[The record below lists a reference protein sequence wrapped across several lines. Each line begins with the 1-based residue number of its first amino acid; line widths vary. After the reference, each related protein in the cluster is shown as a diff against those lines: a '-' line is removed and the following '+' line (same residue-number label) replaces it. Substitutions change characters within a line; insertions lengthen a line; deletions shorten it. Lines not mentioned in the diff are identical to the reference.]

1 VVCLHTEAMKHF
13 ASATLSC
20 LFLGLP
26 LFGQSAQTL
35 IIPDVV
41 DGGGWQST
49 IVITNSSTNS
59 AVANLSFYTDTAG
72 GATQPWNPA
81 FLETSSTAGIVM
93 TSGSTL
99 YLHTPGTAAALS
111 QGWAQ
116 VDSDAGIL
124 AYVIFT
130 NRVSGRQ
137 DQDAT
142 SLAVSA
148 TNRILVPYDDANGFV
163 TAIAVV
169 NPTAAAQTISVGF
182 RTVDGLVALDA
193 LPPVPAMG
201 HMTFILSQQFPVIAG
216 HRGLAEFYSA
226 TGNISMLSLRFN
238 PTQSDASA
246 PVYFQTGP
254 PLITAPT
261 IPDPGYP
268 DPGYMYHAPRPSGSG
283 Q

>member
-1 VVCLHTEAMKHF
+1 MKHF

-81 FLETSSTAGIVM
+81 FLETSSTTGLALL
-93 TSGSTL
+93 SGSSMF
-99 YLHTPGTAAALS
+99 LHTPGTAATLT
-111 QGWAQ
+111 QGWAEIHA
-116 VDSDAGIL
+116 DAGIV
-124 AYVIFT
+124 AYNIFT
-130 NRVSGRQ
+130 NRLPGVK
-137 DQDAT
+137 DQDSTAP
-142 SLAVSA
+142 AVGA

-163 TAIAVV
+163 SAIAVV
-169 NPTAAAQTISVGF
+169 NPTATAQSVSVGF
-182 RTVDGLVALDA
+182 QTTDGLIAIDA
-193 LPPVPAMG
+193 LPTVPAMG
-201 HMTFILSQQFPVIAG
+201 HMTFVLSQQFPEISG

-226 TGNISMLSLRFN
+226 TGNLSMIALRFN
-238 PTQSDASA
+238 PTQSSTAM
-246 PVYFQTGP
+246 PVFFQTGA
-254 PLITAPT
+254 PLIQAP
-261 IPDPGYP
+261 PPVGDPYM
-268 DPGYMYHAPRPSGSG
+268 PGVYNAIRPGSG
-283 Q
+283 AK